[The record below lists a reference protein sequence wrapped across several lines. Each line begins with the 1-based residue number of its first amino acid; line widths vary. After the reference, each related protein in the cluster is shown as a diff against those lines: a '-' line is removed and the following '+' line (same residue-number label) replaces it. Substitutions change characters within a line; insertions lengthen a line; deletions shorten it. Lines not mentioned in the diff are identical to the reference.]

1 MVARKGERVESDMAQ
16 AQPKS
21 SSAASLWP
29 WPGNLFLMLLAAWL
43 VYMGMVAELQDVK
56 TAFFG
61 LAGVTGVI
69 LLLGLRK
76 AFDPSRRTAPAGR
89 TSIDNEHDPFDPAI
103 ARAVPIQ
110 RMSDDGAETDAA
122 AGLPMNQRMR
132 AERGVDASTLSA
144 APPPITPAAPVVP
157 EGKLSSKDMADAM
170 RKLEHRLHQQHQEKA
185 AHISSVSTAVME
197 EISRLKEE
205 SGPSLDEDK
214 LAQHLESY
222 LTVSAFNNAV
232 NARVI
237 PRVEELIR
245 SQIEATL
252 NAEVMREALAPAL
265 GDAGQRLAAVEARQ
279 SDAVDAAA
287 RDFAL
292 LREEARLGRELAEK
306 AVRMAAARAE
316 GDGSAVDPGPITAM
330 LDDLRTTQAA
340 DRQSLQELKTTLEGL
355 TQRLSAEGGAVPEGL
370 GHTVETLSAKV
381 DDMRAR
387 LAETD
392 RRIGDVKDD
401 QAATQQHVAKMGEHY
416 QEMMRRLDLVGT
428 SIAGSTAQE
437 VKTDVEALR
446 DALTTIIEQNHDI
459 RAQQEVLTARFD
471 APTRVEVDPSKP

>member
-1 MVARKGERVESDMAQ
+1 MARAQ
-16 AQPKS
+16 TKS

-43 VYMGMVAELQDVK
+43 IYMGTVAELEDVK
-56 TAFFG
+56 TAFYG
-61 LAGVTGVI
+61 LAGVTGVV

-76 AFDPSRRTAPAGR
+76 AFDPSRRSASAGR
-89 TSIDNEHDPFDPAI
+89 SNIDDADDPFDPAI

-110 RMSDDGAETDAA
+110 RMGDDGTEIDQT

-132 AERGVDASTLSA
+132 AERGVDAASLA
-144 APPPITPAAPVVP
+144 ATPSPIPPATPSPVVP

-170 RKLEHRLHQQHQEKA
+170 RKLELRLHQQHQEKA

-197 EISRLKEE
+197 EISRLKEDA
-205 SGPSLDEDK
+205 GPSLDEEK
-214 LAQHLESY
+214 LAEHLESY

-232 NARVI
+232 NARII
-237 PRVEELIR
+237 PRVEEMVR
-245 SQIEATL
+245 SQIEAAL

-279 SDAVDAAA
+279 SDAVEATT

-316 GDGSAVDPGPITAM
+316 GDGSTVDPGPITAM
-330 LDDLRTTQAA
+330 LDDLRTTQSA
-340 DRQSLQELKTTLEGL
+340 DRQALQEVKTSLDGL
-355 TQRLSAEGGAVPEGL
+355 TSRLSSEGGGVPAGL
-370 GHTVETLSAKV
+370 KQTIQALNSKV
-381 DDMRAR
+381 DDVRAR

-392 RRIGDVKDD
+392 RRIADVKDD

-459 RAQQEVLTARFD
+459 RAQQEVLSARFD
-471 APTRVEVDPSKP
+471 APTRVEIDPGKS